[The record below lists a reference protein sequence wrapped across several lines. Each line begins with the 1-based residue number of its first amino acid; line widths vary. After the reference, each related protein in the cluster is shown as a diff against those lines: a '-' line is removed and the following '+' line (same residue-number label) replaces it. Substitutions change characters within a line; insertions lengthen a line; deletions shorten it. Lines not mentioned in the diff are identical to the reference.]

1 MRRWNLSPWSV
12 VEEIWSAIRGERDLS
27 RMIRATD
34 PGLLANLIKT
44 HRLSL
49 SLISLLKQLKIFFM
63 LQIIQPFPVSGDN
76 ENCQQIFQ
84 GQLLFADVKRSLLFC
99 IACFIQLLDKT
110 K

>member
-49 SLISLLKQLKIFFM
+49 SLISLLKQLKILLCCRSSSLF
-63 LQIIQPFPVSGDN
+63 QFP
-76 ENCQQIFQ
+76 ETM
-84 GQLLFADVKRSLLFC
+84 
-99 IACFIQLLDKT
+99 KT
-110 K
+110 ASKYFRGNFYSQT